1 LIDDKSRI
9 GLEAPYRITIRN
21 FKEINMPRS
30 FNTTLAALAALMLSL
45 GSISAIVTVPPAQAA
60 APAALGLPVIA

>member
-1 LIDDKSRI
+1 
-9 GLEAPYRITIRN
+9 
-21 FKEINMPRS
+21 MPRS